1 MKEIKGIFACNEC
14 HYYDIE
20 HDFCTKGAIDNGY
33 SSHMFLNDCPLPDV
47 SLVVLAQWEE
57 TEEYDDEYGYFEKTY
72 HCSKCQSSFS
82 VKTLL
87 FTILF
92 ILSISFCGA
101 KIKNNAAK

>member
-1 MKEIKGIFACNEC
+1 MISAQG
-14 HYYDIE
+14 
-20 HDFCTKGAIDNGY
+20 GAIDNGY

-82 VKTLL
+82 VKTNYCPN
-87 FTILF
+87 
-92 ILSISFCGA
+92 CGA
-101 KIKNNAAK
+101 KIKNGRIGTSSRFGNAGNPASIN

>member
-14 HYYDIE
+14 HYYGIE

-82 VKTLL
+82 VKTNYCPN
-87 FTILF
+87 
-92 ILSISFCGA
+92 CGA